1 MTSSRRRS
9 RPCTDCAEERKHS
22 RAPAG
27 AFCLLVLALAILVV
41 SNCQD
46 KTDGGGEINPE
57 EAEVAEEFTLTQTF
71 EGKKA
76 WVLKAKSARS
86 LRDEEMISI
95 MSPHLD
101 FYSREGDVY
110 STLVSDSGVYY
121 LASTDVKAV
130 GHVVVVSADSAVLET
145 DSLKWLSRAREIR
158 TEASV
163 RVTKGATVI
172 TGDGLVS
179 DPGLEN
185 IKIEKNFRAES
196 LDKGLEKGLE

>member
-1 MTSSRRRS
+1 MTNSRLRS
-9 RPCTDCAEERKHS
+9 RLKSGRAEAR
-22 RAPAG
+22 
-27 AFCLLVLALAILVV
+27 AFCLFTLALAFLVLV
-41 SNCQD
+41 SSCKD
-46 KTDGGGEINPE
+46 HSGGTGDIDPE

-76 WVLKAKSARS
+76 WVLKAESARS
-86 LRDEEMISI
+86 LRDQDVISI
-95 MSPHLD
+95 RSPHLD
-101 FYSREGDVY
+101 FYSKEGQVY
-110 STLVSDSGVYY
+110 STLESDSGVYY
-121 LASTDVKAV
+121 LESSDVKAV

-145 DSLKWLSRAREIR
+145 DSLKWISRKREIR

-163 RVTKGATVI
+163 RVTKGSTVI

-196 LDKGLEKGLE
+196 LEKGLQEGLK